1 MYFFLELLIIPKFKR
16 DQKLEELKKKE
27 RKKQSGRNF
36 EKMSKAYHSGTKST
50 DGENRE
56 GRES

>member
-27 RKKQSGRNF
+27 RKKKSGRNF
-36 EKMSKAYHSGTKST
+36 EKMSKVYHSGTKST
-50 DGENRE
+50 DGENHE